1 MQHGFLKKSP
11 LRACMAKG
19 CGGFGHHSAARKP
32 ERKAQS
38 VAARF
43 LQSKNGRRQKTDKRA
58 RRAQCFKPNFQTC
71 LTATAKMAR
80 PCLVSA
86 EFRLATLY
94 CENSAYQ
101 NLSRKERLC
110 WHFRASIHKQMLRTD
125 LPFPFKRLGVGKR
138 FQNIILIF
146 AHIGKRLR
154 PAFPRFLRH
163 GSKHNCLIGNFH
175 IHFDF

>member
-101 NLSRKERLC
+101 KSLSQNLCKWHLLTKRRAPLKKDSELVDRQSPFLNRHSPLRARILNREVHYLIYRIVIRK
-110 WHFRASIHKQMLRTD
+110 T
-125 LPFPFKRLGVGKR
+125 
-138 FQNIILIF
+138 
-146 AHIGKRLR
+146 
-154 PAFPRFLRH
+154 
-163 GSKHNCLIGNFH
+163 
-175 IHFDF
+175 